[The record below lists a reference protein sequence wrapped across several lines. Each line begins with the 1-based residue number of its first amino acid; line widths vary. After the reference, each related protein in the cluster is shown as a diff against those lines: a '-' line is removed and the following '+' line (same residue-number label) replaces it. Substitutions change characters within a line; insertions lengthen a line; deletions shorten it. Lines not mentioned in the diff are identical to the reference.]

1 MTNQQSEPINIEAG
15 IEVISKRTEELI
27 KLVKRL
33 QADNHQMRLYQE
45 QLIIEKKELQDRNRE
60 AKTRIDQIVERLR
73 QLEEE

>member
-15 IEVISKRTEELI
+15 IELISKRAEELI

>member
-15 IEVISKRTEELI
+15 IELISKRAEELI

-73 QLEEE
+73 QIEEE

>member
-1 MTNQQSEPINIEAG
+1 MTNQQSGPMNIDAG
-15 IEVISKRTEELI
+15 IEVISDKAEELI

>member
-33 QADNHQMRLYQE
+33 QADNHQMRFYQE

>member
-15 IEVISKRTEELI
+15 IEVISKRAEELI

-45 QLIIEKKELQDRNRE
+45 QLIIEKTELQDRNRE